1 MFIIKVLGVYFIIF
15 FLGVIREIL
24 VKKVFGD
31 SFGTTDGGKI
41 RFDLT
46 LAILFAA
53 IIIREGLW

>member
-15 FLGVIREIL
+15 FLGVIRSIL
-24 VKKVFGD
+24 VEKVFG
-31 SFGTTDGGKI
+31 SCFTTSEESKI